1 MEKERQQSITSNG
14 EAGGEDSA
22 HPPTNCKG
30 TESEEDKAEEPKPE
44 TETEPILNSTM
55 ANLTFGTQCRTIESQ
70 QNLKLIVRSQYW
82 GRELK
87 GRTCRNVFTNKNNKA
102 PLVITSQAVLYN
114 SNNTDGFWGCCPNHG
129 KRVLELQDY
138 HFSDASEGCHWDLYL
153 VGTWISPNSSI
164 HDFFL
169 LPQNQTSVDTDS
181 NVRFNGWSYF
191 GTCNADMI
199 RSGIDELLRNLLL
212 ENDPY
217 GPRRHHVH
225 IDIMM
230 DSAFDRETPRSRKI
244 NNEKARSERKK
255 GTDSLPHIYDRQES
269 SVTTESTASTEQESQ
284 PAPTTGSDNANN
296 KSKSFATKVVGVA
309 SHVPRYVT
317 NDSGSYLRPVP
328 QSMASPMVNY
338 QDTRWPGEA
347 TQWNQDQFSFP
358 SQHGWIIGRSGHI
371 ANGGEPQGMQWYPG
385 KGMPLSGG
393 MSQPTSYWPHGHS
406 PQYATA
412 PPQSYYHSPDM
423 QMHPYQ
429 VGLQHTQMASELQ
442 YYNMSPSENLYY
454 NGGNTTPE
462 RPMGAGTSMI
472 FREPHEGSNIQSLPY
487 PLVNVSTSD
496 RSASPPSH
504 SEVVSSSPGMPSAS
518 PEVALLDTAKVSPI
532 AAANVPSIVLNEHS
546 GISPGSSPSHLES
559 RETTSNPATTPEPP
573 GIRTTSQLLIPTTE
587 EEP

>member
-14 EAGGEDSA
+14 EGGGEDLTNS
-22 HPPTNCKG
+22 PTNCKS
-30 TESEEDKAEEPKPE
+30 TESEEDKAEEPKA
-44 TETEPILNSTM
+44 ETEPIVNDTM
-55 ANLTFGTQCRTIESQ
+55 ANLPFGTQCRTIESQ

-129 KRVLELQDY
+129 KRVLELQEY
-138 HFSDASEGCHWDLYL
+138 HFSDACEGCHWDLYL
-153 VGTWISPNSSI
+153 VGTWVSPSASI

-169 LPQNQTSVDTDS
+169 LPQSQTSVDIDS

-199 RSGIDELLRNLLL
+199 RSGIDDLLRSLLVQ
-212 ENDPY
+212 NDSY
-217 GPRRHHVH
+217 GTRRHHVH

-230 DSAFDRETPRSRKI
+230 DRAFDRETPRSRKI
-244 NNEKARSERKK
+244 NNEKARVERKK
-255 GTDSLPHIYDRQES
+255 GTESLPHIYDRQES

-284 PAPTTGSDNANN
+284 PPTTASSDSANN

-309 SHVPRYVT
+309 SHVPRFVT

-328 QSMASPMVNY
+328 QSMGSPMVNY
-338 QDTRWPGEA
+338 QDARWTGEA
-347 TQWNQDQFSFP
+347 TQWSQDHFSFP
-358 SQHGWIIGRSGHI
+358 SQHGWVIGGSGHV
-371 ANGGEPQGMQWYPG
+371 ANGGELQGMHWYPG
-385 KGMPLSGG
+385 KGIPLSGG
-393 MSQPTSYWPHGHS
+393 MSQPTSYWSHGHS

-429 VGLQHTQMASELQ
+429 VGRPHTQMASELQ
-442 YYNMSPSENLYY
+442 YYNVPFSEYPYY
-454 NGGNTTPE
+454 SGVNTTPE

-472 FREPHEGSNIQSLPY
+472 FREANEGRNIEPLPY
-487 PLVNVSTSD
+487 PLVNVSASD

-504 SEVVSSSPGMPSAS
+504 SDVVSSPPGMHSAS

-532 AAANVPSIVLNEHS
+532 AAANAPSIVPNDHS
-546 GISPGSSPSHLES
+546 GVSPGSSPSHLES
-559 RETTSNPATTPEPP
+559 SSPSNPATPSDSR